1 MGAVVLPRSVF
12 NLDMLILPVVKE
24 ILMGKITEVL
34 WGRFWVIRDFTQEIL
49 AI

>member
-1 MGAVVLPRSVF
+1 MGAVGLPRSGF

-34 WGRFWVIRDFTQEIL
+34 WGCFGVIRDFTQKRR